1 MGTPSGWGR
10 NCVSRS
16 TTWGANTV
24 GATRS
29 RIRALPSQLVSQI
42 AAGEI
47 IERPASVLKELL
59 ENSLD
64 ADAET
69 ITVEID
75 QGGIKRI
82 QVTDDGCGIIK
93 QDLALALSRHAT
105 SKLFKLGD
113 LQSIRSLGFRG
124 EALPS
129 IAAVSRLRL
138 RTRVDEDQVGWEV
151 TGDGA
156 GNVIGPQPAA
166 HPVGTTVEVRDLFY
180 NTPARRKFLRSQRTE
195 THHIEET
202 LKRVALSRFDV
213 RITYRRDD
221 RPAET
226 YSAAPDEQGQD
237 QRLRAICGVAMAEQS
252 LHFEHLAGDLRLWG
266 WLGLPTFSRSQR
278 DLQYFFVNGRMVR
291 DKTVAHAVRQ
301 AYQDVLYH
309 GRHPAFVLYLELDPA
324 RVDVN
329 VHPAKHEVRFRDT
342 RLVHDFI
349 YQTLHRIVADD
360 TTPRHAVSTVAP
372 VPQALPHAG
381 ERVGT
386 EQLLMAMRL
395 AEPAGDYRAPPGAV
409 GNVRAPITVNGS
421 DQTLPLG
428 SALAQLHGVYILAQ
442 NEKGLVLVDMHAA
455 HERITYERLKD
466 QWIKDGILGQPLLVP
481 VTLQVTTQEM
491 ATWSRYGDQFDGLG
505 FDIGQLSDDTLVV
518 RKAPALLADVDVS
531 ELVRD
536 VLADL
541 AEQGRSLRIA
551 DRVNE
556 ILSAMACHGSVRAN
570 RRLGIEEMNALLRDM
585 EATERSN
592 QCNHGRPTWVQLSL
606 AELDKWFMRGR

>member
-1 MGTPSGWGR
+1 MTSVDKTLGKS
-10 NCVSRS
+10 
-16 TTWGANTV
+16 
-24 GATRS
+24 RS
-29 RIRALPSQLVSQI
+29 RIRELSPQLVSQI

-64 ADAET
+64 ASAET
-69 ITVEID
+69 IAVDID
-75 QGGIKRI
+75 RGGIKRI
-82 QVTDDGCGIIK
+82 QVSDNGCGIVK
-93 QDLALALSRHAT
+93 DDLALAVSRHAT
-105 SKLFKLGD
+105 SKLSGLGD
-113 LQSIRSLGFRG
+113 LESIRSLGFRG

-138 RTRVDEDQVGWEV
+138 CTRVDEDQVGWEV
-151 TGDGA
+151 IGDGV

-180 NTPARRKFLRSQRTE
+180 NTPARRKFLRSERTE
-195 THHIEET
+195 AHHIEET
-202 LKRVALSRFDV
+202 LKRLALSRFDV
-213 RITYRRDD
+213 RITYRRDE

-226 YSAAPDEQGQD
+226 YPAAHDEQD
-237 QRLRAICGVAMAEQS
+237 QRLRVICGAAMAEQS
-252 LHFEHLAGDLRLWG
+252 LYFEHPGGDLRLWG

-278 DLQYFFVNGRMVR
+278 DLQFFFVNGRMVR

-301 AYQDVLYH
+301 AYQDVIYH

-342 RLVHDFI
+342 RSVHDFI
-349 YQTLHRIVADD
+349 YHTLHQIVADD
-360 TTPRHAVSTVAP
+360 TTPRHTVGTVA
-372 VPQALPHAG
+372 QAPRELPHTG
-381 ERVGT
+381 ERVGSG
-386 EQLLMAMRL
+386 QLMMAMRL
-395 AEPAGDYRAPPGAV
+395 AQPAAGYRAPPGPAGHAPATYAV
-409 GNVRAPITVNGS
+409 HEPDNA
-421 DQTLPLG
+421 LPLG

-442 NEKGLVLVDMHAA
+442 NQQGLVLVDMHAA

-466 QWIKDGILGQPLLVP
+466 QWVKDGVLGQSLLVP
-481 VTLQVTTQEM
+481 VTLQATTQEM
-491 ATWSRYGDQFDGLG
+491 ATWSAYGDQFDRLG
-505 FDIGQLSDDTLVV
+505 FDIGQLSDDTLAV
-518 RKAPALLADVDVS
+518 RKAPALLADVDIP

-536 VLADL
+536 VLADV
-541 AEQGRSLRIA
+541 AEQGSSSRIA
-551 DRVNE
+551 DRINE
-556 ILSAMACHGSVRAN
+556 VLSAMACHGSVRAN